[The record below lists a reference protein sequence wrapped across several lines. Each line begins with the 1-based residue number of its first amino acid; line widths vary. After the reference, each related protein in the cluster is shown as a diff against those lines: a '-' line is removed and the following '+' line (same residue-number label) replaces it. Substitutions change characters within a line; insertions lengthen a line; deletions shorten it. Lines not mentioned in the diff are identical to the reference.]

1 MGAADSSGTQAF
13 TTKGLATRER
23 ILRAAA
29 EVILSE
35 GLTGFSNEKVRQ
47 AASVSGSQLS
57 HYFDDR
63 QSLIRAVLERQ
74 IEVVLDFHRQ
84 PALHGLDTFTDWEH
98 WADLNMRYLRK
109 IGYRSTPTY
118 HTLAGQLAKSDDE
131 TRRTFANGYWRWV
144 DLLTESFQRMK
155 DRGVLV
161 SAAEPRQLALV
172 VVAGHQGAGTLA
184 FAYRQ
189 SWPLADMTRF
199 IVNYLRLFA
208 VDPAERVPRPP
219 RRRRGRPVDPA
230 ADTEPGDARYTSK
243 GMATR
248 ARIVDGAAELILQ
261 RGVRGTSLIDV
272 RRHVGVSGS
281 QLSHYF
287 TDKHDLTRQVIAARR
302 RCVEEFHTQPELRRL
317 DTLPALRRWAEL
329 CWQESGSCYLENGC
343 VYGSLAGELLEAD
356 DLLLDDLAVGYDRW
370 LQLFEDGL
378 TAMRASGEL
387 CPDAHP
393 RHLAVAL
400 VGAHQGGTMLTHMTK
415 SADPFR
421 AVVDAAVDYVASFQ
435 PVPRKR
441 AVRKVSRSKAKR

>member
-208 VDPAERVPRPP
+208 VDPAERVPRP
-219 RRRRGRPVDPA
+219 R
-230 ADTEPGDARYTSK
+230 
-243 GMATR
+243 
-248 ARIVDGAAELILQ
+248 
-261 RGVRGTSLIDV
+261 
-272 RRHVGVSGS
+272 
-281 QLSHYF
+281 
-287 TDKHDLTRQVIAARR
+287 
-302 RCVEEFHTQPELRRL
+302 
-317 DTLPALRRWAEL
+317 
-329 CWQESGSCYLENGC
+329 
-343 VYGSLAGELLEAD
+343 
-356 DLLLDDLAVGYDRW
+356 
-370 LQLFEDGL
+370 
-378 TAMRASGEL
+378 
-387 CPDAHP
+387 
-393 RHLAVAL
+393 
-400 VGAHQGGTMLTHMTK
+400 
-415 SADPFR
+415 
-421 AVVDAAVDYVASFQ
+421 VDAAVDPLTQPPILSPATRDTPVKAWL
-435 PVPRKR
+435 PVPASSTARPN
-441 AVRKVSRSKAKR
+441 